1 MDWIKKNP
9 AKFSLAIVA
18 ILVIALTVLLY
29 TKVSA
34 FDSNF
39 DSTRGTSISNAP
51 VPPLDTKE
59 LDAASEAI
67 GKPVKWQPDETKSG
81 TLLVSKLYVLHDG
94 KLEQAGGKMFHPPV
108 PNDWL
113 KKYKLN
119 VLSSSVL
126 SEDPD
131 QDGFTNLE
139 EWNGLDAVSHL
150 ANNEPVMGPDGNPLP
165 DDSTNPI
172 DPNSHPPYHTK
183 LELVRVVYIPFRL
196 RVMMIDVPAVVKV
209 PGDVTVQINT
219 IDQRNKTQFLPV
231 GADIPGTKFRIDS
244 YQQKEVPDKDGTMKD
259 VSEVTIVNK
268 ETGEKVVLPLK
279 QIVDSPDSYA
289 IFRYKWVKPGGKKT
303 DDFSKRRGETFT
315 LPPETDKIYK
325 VPEIKGQEATVELPD
340 GTKKILTPKP

>member
-1 MDWIKKNP
+1 MNWIKKNP
-9 AKFSLAIVA
+9 AKFSLAVVA
-18 ILVIALTVLLY
+18 ILVIALTALLY

-39 DSTRGTSISNAP
+39 EGTRGTSVSKAP
-51 VPPLDTKE
+51 VEKLNTE
-59 LDAASEAI
+59 TLDAASAAI
-67 GKPVKWQPDETKSG
+67 GKPVAWPDDKKAG
-81 TLLVSKLYVLHDG
+81 KLLVSKLYVLHEG
-94 KLEQAGGKMFHPPV
+94 KLEQAGGKMFHAPI

-113 KKYKLN
+113 EKYKLN
-119 VLSSSVL
+119 VLSASVL
-126 SEDPD
+126 NEDPD
-131 QDGFTNLE
+131 QDGFTTLE
-139 EWNGLDAVSHL
+139 EFNGLDALSHL
-150 ANNEPVMGPDGNPLP
+150 DSNGPVMGSDGNPLP

-172 DPNSHPPYHTK
+172 DPSSHPPYHTK

-209 PGDVTVQINT
+209 PSDVTVQINT

-231 GADIPGTKFRIDS
+231 GADIPGTKFKIDS
-244 YQQKEVPDKDGTMKD
+244 YKEKEVPDKDGTMKD
-259 VSEVTIVNK
+259 VSEVTIINK

-315 LPPETDKIYK
+315 LPPEPDKIYK
-325 VPEIKGQEATVELPD
+325 VPEIKGQEATVEFPD
-340 GTKKILTPKP
+340 GTKKILTPTR